1 MNVDIWS
8 IIVTILTLGI
18 VALLGVFLI
27 VGILVL
33 IYLALTGNRW
43 D

>member
-1 MNVDIWS
+1 MDIWS